1 MNCSDKLPMM
11 IMLITLAIVIAG
23 CGDYSNVGGGGVSVL
38 ERHITLQDGRDITCL
53 TMYGNGIDCD
63 WRAEA

>member
-1 MNCSDKLPMM
+1 MNRSDKLPMM
-11 IMLITLAIVIAG
+11 IMLITLAIILAG
-23 CGDYSNVGGGGVSVL
+23 CGDYSSVEGGGTSVL

-63 WRAEA
+63 WGH

>member
-23 CGDYSNVGGGGVSVL
+23 CGDYSNVGGGGVL
-38 ERHITLQDGRDITCL
+38 ERHITLQDGRDITCV